1 MRKGELK
8 AQVAQL
14 VDGTRT
20 YAEIATL
27 CGTTEAS
34 VYSAVHRM
42 SATHLVIRRV
52 PGPKVGYRYQPGKRR
67 WRGDLAAKIG
77 A

>member
-1 MRKGELK
+1 
-8 AQVAQL
+8 
-14 VDGTRT
+14 
-20 YAEIATL
+20 
-27 CGTTEAS
+27 
-34 VYSAVHRM
+34 M